1 MAVEGSKAV
10 LYARAGSA
18 KAAPEHSKF
27 ERIEVFGAPKR
38 PFPNLRLMLE
48 ERTGHKSGA
57 GSAPIRKGGR
67 DRPV

>member
-38 PFPNLRLMLE
+38 PSL
-48 ERTGHKSGA
+48 
-57 GSAPIRKGGR
+57 I
-67 DRPV
+67 